1 MIIKTKSGATK
12 ELLSSEDF
20 KIPTDKT
27 QARHEFLLLCMLDE
41 LEKKTEWEQKFI
53 KDITQKVIDKIPL
66 SFRQNSKLEQ
76 IWKKTDT
83 Y

>member
-1 MIIKTKSGATK
+1 MIIKTKSGAIK
-12 ELLSSEDF
+12 EVLLSENF
-20 KIPTDKT
+20 KIPTAKT
-27 QARHEFLLLCMLDE
+27 QVRQEFLLLCMLDE

>member
-1 MIIKTKSGATK
+1 
-12 ELLSSEDF
+12 
-20 KIPTDKT
+20 
-27 QARHEFLLLCMLDE
+27 MLDE

-53 KDITQKVIDKIPL
+53 KDITQKVVDKIPL

>member
-1 MIIKTKSGATK
+1 MIIKTKSGAIK
-12 ELLSSEDF
+12 ELLLSEDF
-20 KIPTDKT
+20 KIPTAKT
-27 QARHEFLLLCMLDE
+27 QARQEFLLLCMLDE